1 MPEMK
6 EVIMQKQKLGNIFGR
21 ILGDGK
27 ADKIMEASQES
38 LVSDTGFLKKS
49 NIFLLMLFT

>member
-49 NIFLLMLFT
+49 NIF